1 MHISPSRTQ
10 TGAYGGAIL
19 VLPVSRLREQRNSAK
34 TASDPAVFP
43 IAEPLTAQD
52 FRGERDVVG

>member
-1 MHISPSRTQ
+1 MVVPFLYFLYLDYENSGTAQKQR
-10 TGAYGGAIL
+10 AIPL
-19 VLPVSRLREQRNSAK
+19 FS
-34 TASDPAVFP
+34 P